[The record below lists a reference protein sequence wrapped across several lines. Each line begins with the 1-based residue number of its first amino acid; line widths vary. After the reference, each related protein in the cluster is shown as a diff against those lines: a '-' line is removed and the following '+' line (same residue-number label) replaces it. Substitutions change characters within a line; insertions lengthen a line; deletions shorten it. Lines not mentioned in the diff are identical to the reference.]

1 MNVAALLITATL
13 AAADLSTVAGR
24 VVDERGRPVA
34 GARVFL
40 EQGLGGAVQ
49 VMQASADGAYRFED
63 VSPVILAEGWC
74 GGGFGARRVLGS
86 AGP

>member
-1 MNVAALLITATL
+1 MNVVALLITASL

-49 VMQASADGAYRFED
+49 VTEASPDGSYGFED
-63 VSPVILAEGWC
+63 VSPGLC
-74 GGGFGARRVLGS
+74 GGLARGRIRS
-86 AGP
+86 QESTR